1 MSSFN
6 NKMLLMLNSDL
17 CRRILVSA
25 SRLRMVG
32 VISNDNIIYNNK
44 IFYSFYDLYENFFTK
59 KITCRFIYKTGIFH
73 VTISLEE
80 V

>member
-44 IFYSFYDLYENFFTK
+44 IFFTRFTTCTRTFSLKRLHADLFTK
-59 KITCRFIYKTGIFH
+59 LVFFM
-73 VTISLEE
+73 
-80 V
+80 